1 MRAPQQIFRIRREY
15 NIWVGNQTL
24 EDYALRFTAKTARR
38 WPIERVALT
47 ALGATAFLALEA
59 LAASITLSYGFTNAM
74 AAVLTVA
81 AVILV
86 TGFPITYY
94 AAKHGLDIDLLT
106 RGAGFGYLGSTLT
119 SLIYASFTFI
129 FFAIEAAILASA
141 LQALLGIPLAIGY
154 VLCAL
159 AVVPIVTH
167 GITAISK
174 FQIGT
179 QGFWLALQLLAL
191 VLVGA
196 NEIGQ
201 VDDWSRYAP
210 ADLPGGNELNL
221 VHFGACSAILFAM
234 MAQIGEQVDYLR
246 FMPPKTP
253 ENARRWWFWLVM
265 AGPGWIF
272 VGIVKM
278 ALGSFLAYLLFTRGA
293 PMEQAIDPTYMY
305 QTVFNYLTH
314 SPTLSLVLAGSMV
327 IVSQMKINVT
337 NAYAGSIAWSNFFS
351 RLTHSHPGRVVWLV
365 FNVAIA
371 LILMELGIYRALEAI
386 LGVFA
391 IVAVS
396 WLGCLSA
403 DLMINKPLGLSPDFV
418 EFKRA
423 HLYDVNPVGLV
434 SMVVASAIGIFSY
447 LGSFGDVARHLSHY
461 VSLGLCFVL
470 VPLIAWLT
478 RGRFYLA
485 RQSPELGDKWGQGPI
500 IATSAEAAGGS
511 PGNGA
516 RTPFFQPA
524 SAPGRPAT
532 ILCCICENTFERE
545 DMSFCPAYQGPICS
559 LCCSLDSRCLDSC
572 KPGARFSE
580 QLQAFLQPLLPESVM
595 RIASSRLAQ
604 FVGILG
610 TANVL
615 IAVLLALIYYQ
626 MQPQAPTEVVLLK
639 QTLVTVFFI
648 FLIVSGVVAWLY
660 LLAHESRVVAQ
671 QESSR
676 QTLRL
681 IREIEAHRETD
692 LLLQRAKEQAERANS
707 AKSRYLTGISHELR
721 TPLQAILG
729 YAQILTR
736 RQDMPPQHHNALQT
750 IRRSGEHLA
759 DLIEGLLDISKIE
772 AGRLDIYRNHVNLPD
787 VIQQLE
793 LMFREQAAEKG
804 IRFTCHVHNRL
815 PEQVVTD
822 EKRLRQILINLLS
835 NAIKYT
841 EKGSVDFH
849 VRYRNQVAEFA
860 VIDTGV
866 GINADDMQRILDP
879 FERVRSPDV
888 PNVQG
893 TGLGLTIVKLLTEI
907 MGGELK
913 ISSTPGVGSNFTVTL
928 MFSWI
933 ANPAAAAF
941 PSRMIC
947 GYEGRRR
954 TILVVDDE
962 PIHRGLM
969 FDLLNPLGFTT
980 IEARDAR
987 SCLDVLREVQPD
999 LFLLDVSMPGIDGL
1013 QLAAEL
1019 REQGYTAPI
1028 VMISADAQE
1037 HHRHPQQKANHDDY
1051 MVKPINNQK
1060 LVERIGQLLALEWRY
1075 SDLPQATPR
1084 APAAAPALDR
1094 LPDHPLLRELL
1105 AHAQIGHRSGV
1116 TATLGAIEDAE
1127 LIDGDVLKR
1136 FRDLSARMD
1145 YARLASTLDG
1155 LLGGV
1160 AA

>member
-1 MRAPQQIFRIRREY
+1 MRAPQQIFRVRREY

-24 EDYALRFTAKTARR
+24 EDYALRFTAKKARR
-38 WPIERVALT
+38 WTIERVALT

-59 LAASITLSYGFTNAM
+59 IAASITLSYGFTNAM
-74 AAVLTVA
+74 AAIFTVA
-81 AVILV
+81 AVIFV
-86 TGFPITYY
+86 TGLPITYY

-106 RGAGFGYLGSTLT
+106 RGAGFGYLGSTIT

-129 FFAIEAAILASA
+129 FFAIEAAILSSA
-141 LQALLGIPLAIGY
+141 LQALLGIPLVIGY
-154 VLCAL
+154 ILCAV

-179 QGFWLALQLLAL
+179 QGFWLTLQCIALL
-191 VLVGA
+191 LVGI
-196 NEIGQ
+196 NEFTQ
-201 VDDWSRYAP
+201 VGDWSRYAP
-210 ADLPGGNELNL
+210 AGLEGGNNVSL

-246 FMPPKTP
+246 FMPPKTA
-253 ENARRWWFWLVM
+253 ENGRRWWFWLIM

-272 VGIVKM
+272 IGIIKM
-278 ALGSFLAYLLFTRGA
+278 LLGSFMAYLLLTRGA
-293 PMEQAIDPTYMY
+293 PLEQAIDPTYMY
-305 QTVFNYLTH
+305 QTLFNYMTH
-314 SPTLSLVLAGSMV
+314 SPAFSLLLAGCMV
-327 IVSQMKINVT
+327 IISQMKINVT

-365 FNVAIA
+365 FNVTIA

-403 DLMINKPLGLSPDFV
+403 DLMINKPLGLSPSYV

-423 HLYDVNPVGLV
+423 HLYDINPVGVV
-434 SMVVASAIGIFSY
+434 SMVLASTIGVFCY
-447 LGSFGDVARHLSHY
+447 LGSFGEAPRHLAHY
-461 VSLGLCFVL
+461 IALGFCFVS
-470 VPLIAWLT
+470 VPAIAWLT
-478 RGRFYLA
+478 GGRYYLA
-485 RQSPELGDKWGQGPI
+485 RQSPELLALQELPL
-500 IATSAEAAGGS
+500 
-511 PGNGA
+511 PG
-516 RTPFFQPA
+516 
-524 SAPGRPAT
+524 APQQRS
-532 ILCCICENTFERE
+532 ILQCCICENIFEQE

-580 QLQAFLQPLLPESVM
+580 QLHSFLLPLLPGTVM
-595 RIASSRLAQ
+595 RLAGSKLAQ
-604 FVGILG
+604 FVAILG
-610 TANVL
+610 TVNLL

-626 MQPQAPTEVVLLK
+626 MQPQLPSEITLLK
-639 QTLVTVFFI
+639 QTMMAVFFI
-648 FLIVSGVVAWLY
+648 FLIVSGVVSWLY

-676 QTLRL
+676 QTTRL
-681 IREIEAHRETD
+681 MREIDAHRETD
-692 LLLQRAKEQAERANS
+692 SQLQQAKEQAERANS
-707 AKSRYLTGISHELR
+707 AKSRYVTGISHELR

-729 YAQILTR
+729 YAQLLSR

-750 IRRSGEHLA
+750 IKRSGEHLA

-772 AGRLDIYRNHVNLPD
+772 AGRLDIYRNKVNLPD
-787 VIQQLE
+787 VLQQLE
-793 LMFREQAAEKG
+793 FMFREQAAEKG
-804 IRFTCHVHNRL
+804 IRFTCHVHNKL
-815 PEQVVTD
+815 PEYVVTD
-822 EKRLRQILINLLS
+822 EKRLRQILINVLS
-835 NAIKYT
+835 NALKYT

-849 VRYRNQVAEFA
+849 IRYRNQVAEFS

-866 GINADDMQRILDP
+866 GINPEDMQRILAP

-893 TGLGLTIVKLLTEI
+893 TGLGLTIVKLLTDI
-907 MGGELK
+907 LGGELK
-913 ISSTPGVGSNFTVTL
+913 ISSTPGVGSTFTVSL

-933 ANPAAAAF
+933 ENPAAAVF
-941 PSRMIC
+941 PSRMIT

-954 TILVVDDE
+954 VLLVVDDE

-969 FDLLNPLGFTT
+969 FDLLNPIGFTT

-987 SCLDVLREVQPD
+987 SCIEVLREVQPD
-999 LFLLDVSMPGIDGL
+999 LFLLDVSMPGVDGL
-1013 QLAAEL
+1013 QLAREL
-1019 REQGYTAPI
+1019 REQGYAAPI
-1028 VMISADAQE
+1028 IMISADAQE
-1037 HHRHPQQKANHDDY
+1037 HHRNPQQKANHDDY

-1060 LVERIGQLLALEWRY
+1060 LIDRIGQLLALEWRY
-1075 SDLPQATPR
+1075 SDMPVAEPVPATR
-1084 APAAAPALDR
+1084 VVVER

-1105 AHAQIGHRSGV
+1105 AQAQIGHRSGV
-1116 TATLGAIEDAE
+1116 VSTLSAIEDAE
-1127 LIDGDVLKR
+1127 LVDAAVLKR
-1136 FRDLSARMD
+1136 FRELSGRME
-1145 YARLASTLDG
+1145 YARLADTLEQLIG
-1155 LLGGV
+1155 RLV
-1160 AA
+1160 A